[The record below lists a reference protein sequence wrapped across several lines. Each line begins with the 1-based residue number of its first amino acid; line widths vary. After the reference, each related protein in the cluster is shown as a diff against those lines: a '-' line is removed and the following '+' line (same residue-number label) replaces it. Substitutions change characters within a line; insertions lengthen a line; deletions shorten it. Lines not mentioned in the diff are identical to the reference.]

1 MTKTEGK
8 MRKLQ
13 RLQIYVIIVLL
24 SVLLIW
30 IAIPHTRSQPII
42 PETLVKSQQ
51 RRQFPKREA
60 LPIPDQSEVEWL
72 LSIFKVADTTAD
84 GQLSVNELTW
94 AIQKSVTKH
103 IQNAMRSNP
112 RTFFRLDR
120 INHNGQVEW
129 TEWLTHF
136 QKEHNIVDIA
146 DFSTLQRGLKE
157 ELAAAK
163 AAWSEA
169 ARTNPDA
176 LNIDEYL
183 SFTHPE
189 SSHSALAQLIEELLG
204 RHDQN
209 EDSKISLNEYL
220 DDPVIEFTAEELA
233 DRKRRFL
240 AMDSNND
247 GLAERRELL
256 VFHDPKH
263 VAQAKEE
270 AIRLMSMSDV
280 DRDGLIDKNELVN
293 AANLFLNSMWV
304 SPERTFHW
312 NL

>member
-1 MTKTEGK
+1 

-13 RLQIYVIIVLL
+13 RLQIYVIIVTL

-30 IAIPHTRSQPII
+30 IAIPHTRSQTV
-42 PETLVKSQQ
+42 PETLVKSQ
-51 RRQFPKREA
+51 RQFPKREA
-60 LPIPDQSEVEWL
+60 SPVLAIPDKSEVDWL
-72 LSIFKVADTTAD
+72 LSIFKAADTTAD
-84 GQLSVNELTW
+84 GKLSVNELTW

-129 TEWLTHF
+129 TEWLSHF

-146 DFSTLQRGLKE
+146 DFSTLERGLKE
-157 ELAAAK
+157 KLAAAK

-280 DRDGLIDKNELVN
+280 DKDELIDKNELVN

>member
-1 MTKTEGK
+1 

-189 SSHSALAQLIEELLG
+189 SSHSALAQLTEELLG

>member
-1 MTKTEGK
+1 

>member
-157 ELAAAK
+157 QLAAAK

-204 RHDQN
+204 RHDDDD
-209 EDSKISLNEYL
+209 DSKISLNEYL

-280 DRDGLIDKNELVN
+280 DKDELIDKNELVN

>member
-103 IQNAMRSNP
+103 IQYAMRSNP

-157 ELAAAK
+157 QLAAAK

-280 DRDGLIDKNELVN
+280 DKDELIDKNELVN

>member
-1 MTKTEGK
+1 

-157 ELAAAK
+157 QLAAAK

-280 DRDGLIDKNELVN
+280 DKDELIDKNELVN

>member
-1 MTKTEGK
+1 

-13 RLQIYVIIVLL
+13 RLQIYVIIVTL

-30 IAIPHTRSQPII
+30 IAIPHTRSQTV
-42 PETLVKSQQ
+42 PETLVKSQ
-51 RRQFPKREA
+51 RQFPKREA
-60 LPIPDQSEVEWL
+60 SPVLAIPDKSEVDWL
-72 LSIFKVADTTAD
+72 LSIFKAADTTAD
-84 GQLSVNELTW
+84 GKLSVNELTW

-129 TEWLTHF
+129 TEWLSHF

-146 DFSTLQRGLKE
+146 DFSTLERGLKE
-157 ELAAAK
+157 KLAAAK

-204 RHDQN
+204 RHDDDD
-209 EDSKISLNEYL
+209 DSKISLNEYL
-220 DDPVIEFTAEELA
+220 DDPVIEFTEEELA
-233 DRKRRFL
+233 DRKRRFM

-263 VAQAKEE
+263 AAQAKEE

-280 DRDGLIDKNELVN
+280 DNDGLVDKNELVN

-312 NL
+312 DL